1 LSCIINPKNS
11 NPKLQKVDEM
21 LAWCY
26 FQYLESNHFLGVDK
40 TYLYGELLQQSQGF
54 EETFLVILEMLRLY
68 FPAG

>member
-1 LSCIINPKNS
+1 
-11 NPKLQKVDEM
+11 M

-68 FPAG
+68 FPAGQSIECPRSH